1 MADYDL
7 ILRGGHV
14 IDPGQGVDGKSEVAF
29 ADGKVAEVAASIS
42 GTAERTEDVSGCLI
56 TPGLID
62 LHTHVYWGGTSI
74 GIAADDYARSS
85 AVTTLVDTGSTGPGN
100 FAGFQHHVIN
110 QAEARILVYLH
121 ISHAGIFAFSNRV
134 MVGESEEMR
143 LMDPLTALEVAK
155 ANPETIIGIKVRLG
169 AWTSGIH
176 GLAPLEFAMQVAEQA
191 GLPLMVH
198 IDDPPPSYDEVVSR
212 LRPGDVLTHCF
223 RPFPNT
229 PLTGTGDVRPA
240 VLEARRCGVIF
251 DIGHG
256 MSSFSVEVA
265 RQMLANGFWPDTIS
279 SDVHTLC
286 IEGPA
291 FDLLTTLSKFLS
303 LGMPLPE
310 VIRAATQNAA
320 AAVQRPELGTLAPGT
335 VGDASI
341 LRLQEGKFTFEDG
354 DKETFEGTQK
364 LTAAGTVLGGR
375 IWQLT

>member
-7 ILRGGHV
+7 ILRGGHL
-14 IDPGQGVDGKSEVAF
+14 IDPAQGIDGPMQVAF
-29 ADGKVAEVAASIS
+29 ADGKVAEAAASIS
-42 GTAERTEDVSGCLI
+42 GTAERIEDVSGCLI

-74 GIAADDYARSS
+74 GIAADDYAKSS
-85 AVTTLVDTGSTGPGN
+85 AVTTLVDTGSAGPGN
-100 FAGFQHHVIN
+100 FAGFLSHVIEP
-110 QAEARILVYLH
+110 AEARILVYLH
-121 ISHAGIFAFSNRV
+121 ISHAGIFAFSNRI

-143 LMDPLTALEVAK
+143 LMDPLTALEVAT
-155 ANPETIIGIKVRLG
+155 ANPDTIIGIKVRLG

-176 GLAPLEFAMQVAEQA
+176 GMAPFEFALQVAEAA

-229 PLTGTGDVRPA
+229 PLTGKGEVRPA
-240 VLEARRCGVIF
+240 VLEARRRGVIF

-256 MSSFSVEVA
+256 MSSFSVQVA
-265 RQMLANGFWPDTIS
+265 RQMLANRFWPDTIS

-320 AAVQRPELGTLAPGT
+320 AALQRPELGTLAPGT

-341 LRLQEGKFTFEDG
+341 LRLQEGQFTYEDG

-364 LTAAGTVLGGR
+364 LTAAGTVLGGK

>member
-7 ILRGGHV
+7 ILRGGHL
-14 IDPGQGVDGKSEVAF
+14 IDPGQGINGKSEVAF

-42 GTAERTEDVSGCLI
+42 GTAERIEDVSGCLI

-74 GIAADDYARSS
+74 GIAADDYAKSS

-100 FAGFQHHVIN
+100 FAGFQHHVIS
-110 QAEARILVYLH
+110 QSEARILVYLH

-134 MVGESEEMR
+134 MVGEAEEMR

-229 PLTGTGDVRPA
+229 PLTGSGDVRPA
-240 VLEARRCGVIF
+240 VLEARRRGVIF

-291 FDLLTTLSKFLS
+291 FDLLTTLSKFLC
-303 LGMPLPE
+303 LGMPLAE

-320 AAVQRPELGTLAPGT
+320 AAVQRPDLGTLAPGT

-341 LRLQEGKFTFEDG
+341 LRLQEGQFTFEDG

>member
-7 ILRGGHV
+7 ILRGGHL
-14 IDPGQGVDGKSEVAF
+14 IDPVQDIDAPMELAF
-29 ADGKVAEVAASIS
+29 ADGKVARVSASIS
-42 GTAERTEDVSGCLI
+42 GTAKRVEDVSGCLI

-62 LHTHVYWGGTSI
+62 MHTHVYWGGTSI
-74 GIAADDYARSS
+74 GVAADDYAKSS
-85 AVTTLVDTGSTGPGN
+85 AVTTLVDTGSAGPGN
-100 FAGFQHHVIN
+100 FAGFQAHVIDK
-110 QAEARILVYLH
+110 AEARILVYLH
-121 ISHAGIFAFSNRV
+121 ISHAGIYAFSNRV

-143 LMDPLTALEVAK
+143 LMDPLTALEAAK
-155 ANPETIIGIKVRLG
+155 ANPGTIIGIKVRLG

-176 GLAPLEFAMQVAEQA
+176 GMAPFEFALQVAEAA

-212 LRPGDVLTHCF
+212 LRRGDVLTHCF
-223 RPFPNT
+223 RPFPNA
-229 PLTGTGDVRPA
+229 PLTGKGGVRPA
-240 VLEARRCGVIF
+240 VLEARRRGVIF
-251 DIGHG
+251 DVGHG
-256 MSSFSVEVA
+256 MSSFSVRVA
-265 RQMLANGFWPDTIS
+265 RQMLAHGFWPDTIS

-291 FDLLTTLSKFLS
+291 FDLVTTLSKFLS

-320 AAVQRPELGTLAPGT
+320 AALRRPELGTLRPGT
-335 VGDASI
+335 VGDASV
-341 LRLQEGKFTFEDG
+341 LRLQNGTFEFEDG
-354 DKETFEGTQK
+354 DKETFEGRQR